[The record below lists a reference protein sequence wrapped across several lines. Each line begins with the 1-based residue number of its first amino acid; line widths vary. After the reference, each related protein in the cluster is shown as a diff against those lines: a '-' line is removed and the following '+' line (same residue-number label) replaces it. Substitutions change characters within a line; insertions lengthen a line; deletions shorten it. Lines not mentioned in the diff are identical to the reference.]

1 MLNYA
6 AGYIYTLFTLYKLRM
21 TEPLDR
27 ERHSTQ
33 LDDAYSDTIELNR
46 LVSSVLEN
54 MIEKRLKEAPE
65 WFTTEMAGIKS
76 SFTKLE
82 AKVDEIQ
89 TNLEEVQNNLEE
101 VQTNLEA
108 KMNEKFNSFETSLN
122 RKFALIDSRFV
133 SLEHNHLCVFNVVR
147 RMFGYDAVS
156 VPFLNREENQEELP
170 PVLSVQDIDG
180 LTKEQCQKYLR
191 GYNVGFHLNE
201 TIKLKERL
209 RDAVGLMFSSDRDYR
224 FTPFST

>member
-1 MLNYA
+1 
-6 AGYIYTLFTLYKLRM
+6 M

-89 TNLEEVQNNLEE
+89 TNLEEVQNNLEEVQTNLEEVQTNLEE

>member
-1 MLNYA
+1 
-6 AGYIYTLFTLYKLRM
+6 M

-27 ERHSTQ
+27 ESHSTE
-33 LDDAYSDTIELNR
+33 LDNAYSDTIELNR
-46 LVSSVLEN
+46 IVSTILEN

-65 WFTTEMAGIKS
+65 WFTTEMNSLKS
-76 SFTKLE
+76 SFTNLE
-82 AKVDEIQ
+82 AKVDEVQ
-89 TNLEEVQNNLEE
+89 TSLEAKVEDVQANLED

-108 KMNEKFNSFETSLN
+108 KMNEQFHSLETSLN

-133 SLEHNHLCVFNVVR
+133 TLEHNYSCVFNVVR

-191 GYNVGFHLNE
+191 GYNVEFHPNE

>member
-1 MLNYA
+1 
-6 AGYIYTLFTLYKLRM
+6 M

-89 TNLEEVQNNLEE
+89 TNLEE

>member
-1 MLNYA
+1 
-6 AGYIYTLFTLYKLRM
+6 M
-21 TEPLDR
+21 TEPLDS

-33 LDDAYSDTIELNR
+33 LDNAYSDTIELNR
-46 LVSSVLEN
+46 IVSSILEN

-65 WFTTEMAGIKS
+65 WFKTEMNSIKS
-76 SFTKLE
+76 SFTNLE
-82 AKVDEIQ
+82 AKVEEVQ
-89 TNLEEVQNNLEE
+89 TNLEEVE
-101 VQTNLEA
+101 TNLEA
-108 KMNEKFNSFETSLN
+108 KMNEKFNSLETSLN
-122 RKFALIDSRFV
+122 SKFALIDSRFV

-191 GYNVGFHLNE
+191 GYNVEFHLNE

-224 FTPFST
+224 FTPFSA